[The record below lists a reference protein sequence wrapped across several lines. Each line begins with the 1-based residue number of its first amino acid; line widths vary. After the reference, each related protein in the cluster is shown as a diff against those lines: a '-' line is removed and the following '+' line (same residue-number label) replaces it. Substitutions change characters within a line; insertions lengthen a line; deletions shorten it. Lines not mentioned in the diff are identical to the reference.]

1 VRRITHTQKEITL
14 KKLAAFESLIRRI
27 GTPVEQ
33 GNVSAGAIK
42 TAYLAAG
49 NGQPVVLLHGSSAGG
64 ITWYGVIGPL
74 SHHWRV
80 IAPDVVGYG
89 GSDKPSAAYDR
100 PYFAAW
106 LRAFLDALNLPKV
119 SLIGLSQ
126 GGAIA
131 LQFTLENPERVDRL
145 VLADSAGL
153 GKEASLGGFLGLL
166 CGNTFP
172 SKVAGWWFNRYLVHY
187 PRSIDAAWAEYKR
200 EVSRMPGGK
209 RPFWQGR
216 GKAVAPVPVEQL
228 RQVTHRTLIIWGE
241 EERFLP
247 LSQAEAAQRV
257 MPNAQLRVIPQAG
270 HITFFDQP
278 EAFCDL
284 VIRFLK
290 EP

>member
-1 VRRITHTQKEITL
+1 MVRSQKVTTL
-14 KKLAAFESLIRRI
+14 KRLAALESLIKRT
-27 GTPVEQ
+27 GVPVEK
-33 GNVSAGAIK
+33 GSVSAGTIN
-42 TAYLAAG
+42 TAYIAAG

-89 GSDKPSAAYDR
+89 ESDKPSAAYDR

-106 LRAFLDALNLPKV
+106 LRAFLDALDLPKV

-153 GKEASLGGFLGLL
+153 GKETSWGGFLGLL

-172 SKVAGWWFNRYLVHY
+172 SKVAGWCFNRYLVHT

-200 EVSRMPGGK
+200 EVSRMPGS
-209 RPFWQGR
+209 RLPFWQGR
-216 GKAVAPVPVEQL
+216 GKAVAPIPAEQL
-228 RQVTHRTLIIWGE
+228 RQITHRTLIIWGE

-247 LSQAEAAQRV
+247 VSQGKAAKRV
-257 MPNAQLRVIPQAG
+257 MPSAQLQIIPKAG
-270 HITFFDQP
+270 HIAFFDQP

-284 VIRFLK
+284 VIRFLRK
-290 EP
+290 P

>member
-1 VRRITHTQKEITL
+1 L
-14 KKLAAFESLIRRI
+14 KRSAAFESLTKRI
-27 GTPVEQ
+27 GVPVEK

-42 TAYLAAG
+42 TAYITAG
-49 NGQPVVLLHGSSAGG
+49 MGQPVVLLHGSSAGG

-74 SHHWRV
+74 SQHWRV

-89 GSDKPSAAYDR
+89 ESDKPTAAYDR

-106 LRAFLDALNLPKV
+106 LRTFLDALDLPKV

-153 GKEASLGGFLGLL
+153 GKVTSLGGFLGLL
-166 CGNTFP
+166 CGNTLP
-172 SKVAGWWFNRYLVHY
+172 SRVAGWCFNRYLVHH
-187 PRSIDAAWAEYKR
+187 PRSIDPTWAEYKR

-209 RPFWQGR
+209 RVFWQGR
-216 GKAVAPVPVEQL
+216 GKAVAPIPVEQL
-228 RQVTHRTLIIWGE
+228 RQVTHRTLIVWGG

-247 LSQAEAAQRV
+247 LSHAEAAQRV
-257 MPNAQLRVIPQAG
+257 MPNARLQVIPKAG

-284 VIRFLK
+284 IIQFLK